1 MSTRA
6 RVVLILLTLSLLS
19 ALITGRD
26 IFFNLTYMWG
36 GLIIISFIWSR
47 MALQGVEIARIPWTN
62 RAQVGQYFIERF
74 RLTNRS
80 RFPKLWIE
88 TRDLSDLSGYRV
100 TTVSVWLGFRGSTE
114 VGAHSVVTVTTGL
127 SAHRVRDWTIRT
139 LCTQRGRFQLGPMII
154 GSSDPFGLFPI
165 EQAIPSQQHIIVLPF
180 IAPIRAF
187 PLLSGRLPGGE
198 ALRQRTHQITP
209 NASTVRDYVPGDSL
223 GRIHWK
229 STARRSRL
237 MVKEFELDPL
247 AEIWI
252 ILDAVRGDVYQR
264 PPEGEEQVVELGKPF
279 KLPPSTFEYAVATAA
294 SLSMHFLE
302 RNRST
307 GLVSY
312 GRTRHVSQ
320 PETGNAQQFRMLESL
335 AVVEAEGGYPLQDVL
350 KIESPRI
357 PQGSTVI
364 LITSSGSEK
373 MVSSV
378 RQLMHAGRH
387 PILIMI
393 DPSSFGAARTIS
405 VAAESARRMGIT
417 VREIHYGDPLGDTLS
432 DPLRPGR
439 NIRAA

>member
-6 RVVLILLTLSLLS
+6 RVVLILLALSLLS
-19 ALITGRD
+19 AFITGRD
-26 IFFNLTYMWG
+26 LFFNLTYMWG
-36 GLIIISFIWSR
+36 GLILISFIWSR
-47 MALQGVEIARIPWTN
+47 MALHGIEIERIPWTN

-80 RFPKLWIE
+80 RLPKLWIE
-88 TRDLSDLSGYRV
+88 TRDLSDLAGYRV

-114 VGAHSVVTVTTGL
+114 VGAHRVVTVTTGL
-127 SAHRVRDWTIRT
+127 SAQRVREWTIRT
-139 LCTQRGRFQLGPMII
+139 LCTQRGRFQLGPMTVS
-154 GSSDPFGLFPI
+154 SSDPFGLFPTKREI
-165 EQAIPSQQHIIVLPF
+165 ASQQHIIVLPF

-187 PLLSGRLPGGE
+187 SLPSGRLPGGE
-198 ALRQRTHQITP
+198 ALRRRTHQITP

-223 GRIHWK
+223 SRIHWK

-237 MVKEFELDPL
+237 IVKEFELDPL

-252 ILDAVRGDVYQR
+252 VLDAGRGDVFQR
-264 PPEGEEQVVELGKPF
+264 TPEGDEQVVEVGKPF

-307 GLVSY
+307 GLISY
-312 GRTRHVSQ
+312 GRTRQVSQ

-335 AVVEAEGGYPLQDVL
+335 AVVEPEGGYPLQDVL
-350 KIESPRI
+350 KIEAPRI

-373 MVSSV
+373 IVSSA

-387 PILIMI
+387 PILVMI
-393 DPSSFGAARTIS
+393 NPISFGDSRTIS
-405 VAAESARRMGIT
+405 VTAESARRMGIA
-417 VREIHYGDPLGDTLS
+417 VREINYGDPLGDALS
-432 DPLRPGR
+432 DPLRSGR
-439 NIRAA
+439 NFRAA